1 MTLWLVRLAWAS
13 LPLTAGP
20 AAGDA
25 LEGWSTP
32 PRTVAEVFLW
42 VAWAISLLALLAPH
56 PIGLTVV
63 RVVAPTFVV
72 LAAVVAASGGSDA
85 ARAVVAVVAT
95 TVAGALVLALPAVS
109 FACANGVAYGDE
121 RRYPLRTPP
130 ALWLGLLPLASVL
143 AAAGVVGGPL
153 LLADGRIGVGI
164 AALVVG
170 LPVAVLAAR
179 SLHGLSRRWAV
190 LVPAGLVLVD
200 PMTLP
205 DPVLFLRERIESLRA
220 LPRGEPVPGPAL
232 DLRLG
237 ARGGSVAMTLDRET
251 ELLQTRRGLRGSGAT
266 QSTELC
272 FATVYSAEMLA
283 SAAQR
288 RIRVSL

>member
-32 PRTVAEVFLW
+32 PRTLAEVFLW
-42 VAWAISLLALLAPH
+42 AAWAISLLALLAPH
-56 PIGLTVV
+56 PIGLTVL

-72 LAAVVAASGGSDA
+72 LAVLVAATGGTDA
-85 ARAVVAVVAT
+85 TRAVVALVAT
-95 TVAGALVLALPAVS
+95 AVAGALVIALPAVS

-130 ALWLGLLPLASVL
+130 ALWLGPLPLAPLLV
-143 AAAGVVGGPL
+143 AAAVAGPL
-153 LLADGRIGVGI
+153 LLADGRVGVGI

-170 LPVAVLAAR
+170 LAVAALAAR
-179 SLHGLSRRWAV
+179 SLHSLSRRWAV

-205 DPVLFLRERIESLRA
+205 DPVLFLRERVESLRSRPRVEP
-220 LPRGEPVPGPAL
+220 LPDAAL

-237 ARGGSVAMTLDRET
+237 ARGGSVAMTLDRQT
-251 ELLQTRRGLRGSGAT
+251 ELLQTRRGLRSSGSSQA
-266 QSTELC
+266 TELW